1 MGDLTLFLPEATVLL
16 GLFVLFVCTAFD
28 VSYKKAWGAGV
39 LLATASIAVTSAYLF
54 SYGEPFFP
62 DIYRVDAFSQLL
74 KLGVVAGLGLSIL
87 ISQDLGSVRSHART
101 DTLLF
106 MFASALGMMMLV
118 SATELL
124 TLYVALELSAYGL
137 YIMAA
142 LHRMRS
148 AGSEAG
154 AKYILFGAA
163 SSAVTLYGLSLIY
176 GATGT
181 TLIADMANAGA
192 SPLLVV
198 GVILAAAGLLFKLA
212 LFPFHAWAPDTYEGS
227 PHQVAAFI
235 GTASKVAAVG
245 AIIRILTLVVEDT
258 EGVAIVLTVLC
269 VASMTFGNLAAIVQK
284 DVKRLLAYS
293 TVAHAGYIAIGLLC
307 FDNLGMSAAIFYVI
321 TYVPIALCAFL
332 VVSALG
338 TDGRNPKMSD
348 LAGLYER
355 APMIAFAL
363 LVSMFGLAGIPPT
376 PGFAGKWFLFSAA
389 VNEGLFWLVLVAAIN
404 ATISLYYYL
413 RIVKEAFLTPPGDK
427 PKVDVPAGYVLAT
440 IASVGI
446 ILVVGFVP
454 GPLWALCVDAA
465 STLFA
470 VSL

>member
-16 GLFVLFVCTAFD
+16 GLFVLFLCTAFD
-28 VSYKKAWGAGV
+28 VSYKTSWVAGV
-39 LLATASIAVTSAYLF
+39 VLAAAGVAVTSAYLF
-54 SYGEPFFP
+54 SYGRPFFP
-62 DIYRVDAFSQLL
+62 GIYHVDAFSQLL
-74 KLGVVAGLGLSIL
+74 KLGIVAGLGLSIL

-142 LHRMRS
+142 LHKMRRT
-148 AGSEAG
+148 GSEAG

-181 TLIADMANAGA
+181 TIIAGMTAARPG
-192 SPLLVV
+192 LLVV
-198 GVILAAAGLLFKLA
+198 GVVLAASGLLFKLA

-245 AIIRILTLVVEDT
+245 AIIRVLTLVVTDT
-258 EGVAIVLTVLC
+258 EGVAVVLTVLC
-269 VASMTFGNLAAIVQK
+269 VVSMTFGNLAAIVQK
-284 DVKRLLAYS
+284 DLKRLLAYS

-307 FDNLGMSAAIFYVI
+307 FDTLGMSAAIFYVI

-332 VVSALG
+332 VVCALG
-338 TDGRNPKMSD
+338 ADGTNPKMGD

-355 APMIAFAL
+355 SPMVAFAL
-363 LVSMFGLAGIPPT
+363 LAAMFGLAGIPPT

-389 VNEGLFWLVLVAAIN
+389 VNEGLFWLVLVAAVN

-413 RIVKEAFLTPPGDK
+413 RVIKEAFLTPPGDRG
-427 PKVDVPAGYVLAT
+427 KVEAPAGYVLAT

-446 ILVVGFVP
+446 IVVVGFVP

-465 STLFA
+465 TALFPA
-470 VSL
+470 AGV